1 MKQTIKIITAL
12 LVALTMSSGGT
23 WAQTFSGGSG
33 TSTDPYQIKTIDD
46 MTALAT
52 AVNGGT
58 SYSST
63 YFRLENDLK
72 YTGEAN
78 NYTPIGKEGDTFQ
91 GHFDGNG
98 KTIKGIRYTYT
109 EDATAYIGLF
119 GYTSNNAEVKN
130 LTLDDCLFKK
140 TGMSSGDIAVVV
152 GYASYTEIDNVKVKS
167 SKAIAKK
174 GYAAGIT
181 AYAYRPVTNC
191 FVENTEIS
199 VFDGTTLEGL
209 AGGIVAYENGGSAS
223 NNVVANC
230 TIQANHVGGI
240 CGDAV
245 TGGPI
250 DNNHVENCTITGKE
264 SAAGISTVAGYYSG
278 YTHGCNH
285 SGNTVAGTTTITVP
299 DGGAAGA
306 LFAQY
311 TNYTWATNFY
321 AEEVK
326 VIIGSTTYDGT
337 TARGYYFVGSPSTA
351 PSSPDDYGE
360 DNGAKGGT
368 FYQVKLVASPATFGT
383 VSANRQWCLSGKSMT
398 STVTAKPNL
407 GSYFMKWSTTD
418 VTLADESAATTTF
431 TQTMTADVTITASFG
446 KGLEL
451 THTFGTTAEV
461 TFWDGGTET
470 AAPTVADLAACTD
483 ANKTNRLDNSDGKD
497 HWVIAHIVPTYDPV
511 DNIYWTDE
519 KLLYGM
525 EAAGSLARRRTSG
538 PAVDLRRMLTLLKT
552 DTYTDGSNTL
562 DRHDGAGW
570 YYYKLPKEH
579 NAAAGYYYSMVDG
592 FMVKQFDL
600 SNDVITK
607 SGNVFTVTG
616 AGDWTA
622 DFTYDQLSYKFDVK
636 SHQPTLKSVVIKKD
650 GTSLLELTDAADI
663 KKQVKVPEAQLTIN
677 PQHSLNLGCVSFM
690 YSWFRGSASTTTAC
704 FEITVP
710 FKGSG
715 TESDPWQI
723 ETAAD
728 LNMLS
733 KCSSIGCW
741 GFDGEYLKQMAA
753 IDMNGITDF
762 QPIGLGLDE
771 GRFFRGNYNGDGKTI
786 SNLKYVHKEPAYY
799 INFGYVGLFGCV
811 DGVKGVVQNVTLKD
825 CQFSTEFNASAMGGI
840 AGYVK
845 DGKLLNNRV
854 IGTSSI
860 SNTIDND
867 GLVGAIVGLKDGTA
881 TLTNNLYDYGV
892 TVTRKNASGTT
903 ETAEAY
909 TKRGITTEV
918 TTPTAHVELT
928 DLATNS
934 GAMMYVKTATISS
947 TASANGSTVAFTD
960 VTPGTDC
967 YAVDGANY
975 YYAPGQNVP
984 LTVTLKQRTETDD
997 IRTFSDELTSLTM
1010 NDGKTDTDIKDAL
1023 SFTMPDA
1030 AATVSAMF
1038 AESKWFTIPSN
1049 KKAWMSF
1056 YHEWTD
1062 GSAATAATPA
1072 NYTVTDGS
1080 ATANDTPKTIEV
1092 KTITGVNVLKAEV
1105 TTADLGGIS
1114 FNGVPTL
1121 FHCEGGLPA
1130 LLRFDPVADKTNSV
1144 TPYEY
1149 FKGTAKDKDMS
1160 TYTALYVMNGI
1171 GDFYFADDKSTPL
1184 AAHRCYVDLGSAA
1197 IVLPARLKIVDG
1209 EGTGISDNKREPIT
1223 NNNWYSLDGRKLDG
1237 RPTRG
1242 GVYINNGKKVVIK

>member
-1 MKQTIKIITAL
+1 MKQTIRKLLAL
-12 LVALTMSSGGT
+12 LVMVAMSSGGA

-33 TSTDPYQIKTIDD
+33 TSTDPYQIKSIDD

-52 AVNGGT
+52 AVNNGT
-58 SYSST
+58 ENYSGK
-63 YFRLENDLK
+63 YFRLENDLT
-72 YTGEAN
+72 YTGDAN
-78 NYTPIGKEGDTFQ
+78 NYMPIGNDVYNFCGN
-91 GHFDGNG
+91 FDGNW

-109 EDATAYIGLF
+109 GDETAYIGLF
-119 GYTSNNAEVKN
+119 GKTLDADIKD
-130 LTLDDCLFKK
+130 LTLDDCWFQK
-140 TGMSSGDIAVVV
+140 TGTSDGNIAVVV
-152 GYASYTEIDNVKVKS
+152 GYGSGTPVDKVIVKNCKV
-167 SKAIAKK
+167 IARN
-174 GYAAGIT
+174 GNAAGIVS
-181 AYAYRPVTNC
+181 YAYYGVTNC
-191 FVENTEIS
+191 VVENTEIS
-199 VFDGTTLEGL
+199 VIDGSTLNGL

-223 NNVVANC
+223 NNVVAHC
-230 TIQANHVGGI
+230 TIQACHAGGI
-240 CGDAV
+240 CGDAFS
-245 TGGPI
+245 GSI
-250 DNNHVENCTITGKE
+250 ESNHVENCTITGKE
-264 SAAGISTVAGYYSG
+264 SAAGISTVAGVS
-278 YTHGCNH
+278 THGCSH
-285 SGNTVAGTTTITVP
+285 SGNTVAGATTITVP
-299 DGGAAGA
+299 ADGKAGA
-306 LFAQY
+306 LFAER
-311 TNYTWATNFY
+311 TGTYTWQNNYY

-337 TARGYYFVGSPSTA
+337 TTERGYYSVGSSKPEN
-351 PSSPDDYGE
+351 YGDE
-360 DNGAKGGT
+360 DGALSGT

-383 VSANRQWCLSGKSMT
+383 VSATRQWCLSGKSMT
-398 STVTAKPNL
+398 STVTATPNA

-418 VTLADESAATTTF
+418 VTLADESAATTIF

-446 KGLEL
+446 QGLQL

-461 TFWDGGTET
+461 TFWDGGTGAT
-470 AAPTVADLAACTD
+470 APTVADLATCTD
-483 ANKTNRLDNSDGKD
+483 ANKTNTLDNSDGKD

-538 PAVDLRRMLTLLKT
+538 PAVDLSRMLTLLKT

-570 YYYKLPKEH
+570 YYYQLPKEH
-579 NAAAGYYYSMVDG
+579 NAAAGYLISAVDG

-607 SGNVFTVTG
+607 SGNVFTVAG

-622 DFTYDQLSYKFDVK
+622 DFTYDQLSYKFDVE

-663 KKQVKVPEAQLTIN
+663 KKQVKVPEARLTIN
-677 PQHSLNLGCVSFM
+677 PQHSLCLECVSFM

-704 FEITVP
+704 FEIAVP

-715 TESDPWQI
+715 TESAPWQI

-762 QPIGLGLDE
+762 QPIGLGFDE

-799 INFGYVGLFGCV
+799 INYGYVGLFGCV

-854 IGTSSI
+854 TGTCNI
-860 SNTIDND
+860 SNTIDKD
-867 GLVGAIVGLKDGTA
+867 GLVGAIVGLKNETA

-909 TKRGITTEV
+909 TKRGIPTEV
-918 TTPTAHVELT
+918 TTPTAHLELT

-947 TASANGSTVAFTD
+947 TASANGSTVAFAN

-975 YYAPGQNVP
+975 YYATGQNVP

-997 IRTFSDELTSLTM
+997 IRTFSDELTTLTM
-1010 NDGKTDTDIKDAL
+1010 NDGSTDTDIKDAL

-1030 AATVSAMF
+1030 DATVIATF

-1049 KKAWMSF
+1049 GKQWMTF
-1056 YHEWTD
+1056 YHEWEDASGAPTNYIISD
-1062 GSAATAATPA
+1062 GSGT
-1072 NYTVTDGS
+1072 G
-1080 ATANDTPKTIEV
+1080 KTIKA
-1092 KTITGVNVLKAEV
+1092 KTVESFNLITGALTTVDLSNV
-1105 TTADLGGIS
+1105 S
-1114 FNGVPTL
+1114 YNGVPTL
-1121 FHCEGGLPA
+1121 FHCEPLKDPNTNTMTTLPA
-1130 LLRFDPVADKTNSV
+1130 LLKFTPVADV
-1144 TPYEY
+1144 TAPKYDY
-1149 FKGTAKDKDMS
+1149 RIKGVTTDTTLDGNFIF
-1160 TYTALYVMNGI
+1160 VMNGL
-1171 GDFYFADDKSTPL
+1171 GDFISAYDKSEPL
-1184 AAHRCYVDLGSAA
+1184 KAHRCYIDLAA
-1197 IVLPARLKIVDG
+1197 TPTNASRLYIVLDG

-1223 NNNWYSLDGRKLDG
+1223 NNNWYSLDGRKLEG
-1237 RPTRG
+1237 QPTKKG
-1242 GVYINNGKKVVIK
+1242 IYINGGRKVVIK